1 MGRRGAAKRTGNTAY
16 GSNNTISLREELTGK
31 KQTKGPAVNAKTAL
45 KLEHLQR
52 LAVWAGGEAS
62 VPSLGAFFAHTLA
75 SAQEAL
81 GVPPDPSLFTCQRC
95 ETILQPGLNCT
106 VRIEKNRSKKRRK
119 SKKPTSFS
127 QNNVVYTC
135 HFCSHRNLKRGT
147 PHGHMK
153 VICPA
158 KTKTTLKLKPAKSI
172 SQKFVSSK
180 KSIVAED
187 EVRKANEIAASEI
200 IQVNEI
206 ASSEITREIQAN
218 EIASSEIVRE
228 IQGNETASSEIAR
241 EIQIQVNETASS
253 EIAREIQEKETASLE
268 IARENCI
275 VETRADED
283 EVTIVNEM
291 ASSAIAG
298 EIPTVDSPETPKFP
312 FVFTRL
318 GSSIIRTTELSL
330 FVTIWRKL
338 SGVGFRR
345 NLNERETVEVIK
357 LLETLE
363 GFRLCAS
370 KRDRRRWDLEE
381 SGSFTCKSF
390 QSFLRNKGRVVTFHP
405 FSLVWKAK
413 SPPKVKVFVWLVAL
427 GKVNTLDLVQRKGP
441 FMYLSPQW
449 CVLCKHCEENVDHL
463 FLHCPFSLSLWGLLW
478 REVGT
483 VWVIPKGCSDFLC
496 SHFVVWGK
504 GKRASTLWG
513 CLVHY
518 VFWNISLE
526 RNRRIFE
533 DYKGAGVSELW
544 DRVKYWVALW
554 ASITKEFKD
563 YSYSTIMRDM
573 AASVN

>member
-158 KTKTTLKLKPAKSI
+158 KTKMTLKLKPAKSI

-228 IQGNETASSEIAR
+228 IQGNETASEIENETASSEIAR

-253 EIAREIQEKETASLE
+253 EIAREIQEKETASSE
-268 IARENCI
+268 IARENRI

-298 EIPTVDSPETPKFP
+298 EIPTVDSPETPKVRTGP
-312 FVFTRL
+312 TLLL
-318 GSSIIRTTELSL
+318 GGKR
-330 FVTIWRKL
+330 RK
-338 SGVGFRR
+338 R
-345 NLNERETVEVIK
+345 NKSV
-357 LLETLE
+357 
-363 GFRLCAS
+363 S
-370 KRDRRRWDLEE
+370 KKPAVPENSPNPTDAENTGSMSNKRRRKKW
-381 SGSFTCKSF
+381 T
-390 QSFLRNKGRVVTFHP
+390 
-405 FSLVWKAK
+405 SLKEIAETSEHK
-413 SPPKVKVFVWLVAL
+413 
-427 GKVNTLDLVQRKGP
+427 NIR
-441 FMYLSPQW
+441 
-449 CVLCKHCEENVDHL
+449 
-463 FLHCPFSLSLWGLLW
+463 
-478 REVGT
+478 
-483 VWVIPKGCSDFLC
+483 
-496 SHFVVWGK
+496 
-504 GKRASTLWG
+504 
-513 CLVHY
+513 
-518 VFWNISLE
+518 NISDL
-526 RNRRIFE
+526 
-533 DYKGAGVSELW
+533 
-544 DRVKYWVALW
+544 
-554 ASITKEFKD
+554 
-563 YSYSTIMRDM
+563 TIPFF
-573 AASVN
+573 V

>member
-1 MGRRGAAKRTGNTAY
+1 MGRRGGAKRTGNTAY

-31 KQTKGPAVNAKTAL
+31 KQTKGPAVNAKSAL

-52 LAVWAGGEAS
+52 LAVWAGGETS

-153 VICPA
+153 VICPT

-200 IQVNEI
+200 IKVNEI

-228 IQGNETASSEIAR
+228 IQGNETASEI
-241 EIQIQVNETASS
+241 ENETASS

-268 IARENCI
+268 IARENRI
-275 VETRADED
+275 METRADED

-291 ASSAIAG
+291 ASSAIGG
-298 EIPTVDSPETPKFP
+298 EIPTVDSPETPKVRTGP
-312 FVFTRL
+312 TLLL
-318 GSSIIRTTELSL
+318 GGKR
-330 FVTIWRKL
+330 RK
-338 SGVGFRR
+338 R
-345 NLNERETVEVIK
+345 NKSV
-357 LLETLE
+357 
-363 GFRLCAS
+363 S
-370 KRDRRRWDLEE
+370 KKPAEPENSPNPTDAENTGSMSNKRRRKKWTSLKEIAE
-381 SGSFTCKSF
+381 SSEHKNI
-390 QSFLRNKGRVVTFHP
+390 R
-405 FSLVWKAK
+405 
-413 SPPKVKVFVWLVAL
+413 
-427 GKVNTLDLVQRKGP
+427 
-441 FMYLSPQW
+441 
-449 CVLCKHCEENVDHL
+449 
-463 FLHCPFSLSLWGLLW
+463 
-478 REVGT
+478 
-483 VWVIPKGCSDFLC
+483 
-496 SHFVVWGK
+496 
-504 GKRASTLWG
+504 
-513 CLVHY
+513 
-518 VFWNISLE
+518 NISDL
-526 RNRRIFE
+526 
-533 DYKGAGVSELW
+533 
-544 DRVKYWVALW
+544 
-554 ASITKEFKD
+554 
-563 YSYSTIMRDM
+563 TIPFF
-573 AASVN
+573 V